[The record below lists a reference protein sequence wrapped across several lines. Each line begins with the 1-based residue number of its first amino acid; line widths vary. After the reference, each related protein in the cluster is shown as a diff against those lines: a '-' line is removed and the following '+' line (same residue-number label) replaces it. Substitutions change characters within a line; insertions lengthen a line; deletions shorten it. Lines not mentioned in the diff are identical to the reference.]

1 MEGEY
6 GGEGNAAGEREGRGV
21 FRFANGDVYD
31 GEYKAGEREGLG
43 VEQYADGEVYDG
55 EWKADKR
62 EGRGVE
68 RYADGTVD
76 SCLYKPGTWS
86 REGVGWAAFSRRRFY
101 QEGVRWEADGRRAA
115 RLHDEEEEEE
125 ISLEEARQ
133 TAERL
138 GLPIPSPLPGATEG
152 EERF

>member
-1 MEGEY
+1 MGQRQRLRGRVQ
-6 GGEGNAAGEREGRGV
+6 GGREGGARRY
-21 FRFANGDVYD
+21 RFADGD
-31 GEYKAGEREGLG
+31 
-43 VEQYADGEVYDG
+43 VYDG
-55 EWKADKR
+55 EWKAGKY
-62 EGRGVE
+62 EGRGVT

-86 REGVGWAAFSRRRFY
+86 REGVGCAAFSRRRFY

-138 GLPIPSPLPGATEG
+138 GLPLPSPLPGA
-152 EERF
+152 